1 MNENDVHLSDQ
12 INNKNK
18 KKLVQQN
25 LRLVAELKRL
35 QIEIEA
41 FDVVQREDR

>member
-1 MNENDVHLSDQ
+1 MNEHEVHLNEQ
-12 INNKNK
+12 INKNK

-25 LRLVAELKRL
+25 LRLVGELKRL

-41 FDVVQREDR
+41 LDDVQREDK

>member
-1 MNENDVHLSDQ
+1 MNENDVHLSEQ
-12 INNKNK
+12 INSKNK
-18 KKLVQQN
+18 KKLLQQN

-41 FDVVQREDR
+41 LDDVQREDK

>member
-1 MNENDVHLSDQ
+1 MHLSEQ
-12 INNKNK
+12 INSKNK
-18 KKLVQQN
+18 KKLLQQN

-41 FDVVQREDR
+41 LDVVQREDK